1 MDHHV
6 VVEKETGLDN
16 VVSTHL
22 SCRGVRAR
30 VLTSS
35 GTTIPQIDVSDN
47 VSTSPLR
54 TSSSKGVECP
64 LRTTLHGVHPPYSTH
79 TTLGVGG
86 LLLSSG
92 QKGRAQ
98 APSTRGLG
106 ERAQLERSERPRA
119 RGGWRWYWTSPT
131 LLLAKARSK
140 VGEVQYHLLRLGGE
154 LFLPPFFLKFLF

>member
-1 MDHHV
+1 M
-6 VVEKETGLDN
+6 VEKETGLDN

-119 RGGWRWYWTSPT
+119 RGGWTEVPIRTTDLILSLRDRIRSVVLIGTSV
-131 LLLAKARSK
+131 LLL
-140 VGEVQYHLLRLGGE
+140 LRRAFPP
-154 LFLPPFFLKFLF
+154 LFF